1 MKRKFTEPRNTW
13 KFSCSVFGVDNS
25 AACVHTRLC
34 KLLESNWM
42 MEDGLGG
49 DLGSPFLSEGRVA
62 PLSVALSIILH
73 RVSRCG
79 MKICAEREFDALF
92 DSFSAL
98 MKIPRIL
105 SLIGRGEDKNL
116 TKRFYFLRY
125 FFSSKISIQISTR
138 FQFANRKIC
147 VYLVIRCAEDTRE
160 K

>member
-1 MKRKFTEPRNTW
+1 
-13 KFSCSVFGVDNS
+13 
-25 AACVHTRLC
+25 
-34 KLLESNWM
+34 M

-116 TKRFYFLRY
+116 TKRYDEELRFYFLRY
-125 FFSSKISIQISTR
+125 FFFQNFDPNFDEISVCKSKDICISRYTL
-138 FQFANRKIC
+138 C
-147 VYLVIRCAEDTRE
+147 
-160 K
+160 